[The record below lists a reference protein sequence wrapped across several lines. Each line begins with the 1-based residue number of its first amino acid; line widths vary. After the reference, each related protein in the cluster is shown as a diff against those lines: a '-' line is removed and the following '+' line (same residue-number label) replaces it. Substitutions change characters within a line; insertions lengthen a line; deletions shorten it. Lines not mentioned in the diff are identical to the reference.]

1 MSESAEAWQ
10 PVGEDFRAAKERIK
24 NHVHITPLLRAEA
37 LDRAGHKVF
46 VKTENLQRTGS
57 FKVRGAFNAVASLT
71 PEQRATG
78 VVTHSSGN
86 HAQAMALAARELGMA
101 EQGKPYPCTVVV
113 PEDALTWKV
122 ARTRALGAQIVT
134 AGRDSADRE
143 AKARELAETTG
154 RILIPSYDDPRIIAG
169 QGTLGPELM
178 DQWMGMPLRTRKLSL
193 VAGAVSGGGLMS
205 GVAAGLRTR
214 GFAGP
219 IVGVEPEG
227 ADDTRR
233 SMESGA
239 RESIEDPQTVCDAL
253 RVRQPGKIT
262 FPILQK
268 CGVKIRTVTEDQ
280 VKQAVILL
288 LREAKLVVE
297 PSGAVAV
304 AAWISGTLD
313 DLAASAEATG
323 DVVFILS
330 GGNMSLSQLTEWNT

>member
-1 MSESAEAWQ
+1 MSESAGSWQ
-10 PVGEDFRAAKERIK
+10 PAGEDFRAAKERIK

-46 VKTENLQRTGS
+46 LKTENLQRTGS
-57 FKVRGAFNAVASLT
+57 FKVRGAFNAVGSLT

-86 HAQAMALAARELGMA
+86 HAQAMALAAKELGMA

-122 ARTRALGAQIVT
+122 ARSRTLGAQIVT

-143 AKARELAETTG
+143 AKAKELAETTG
-154 RILIPSYDDPRIIAG
+154 RTLIPSYDDPRIIAG

-193 VAGAVSGGGLMS
+193 VAGAISGGGLMS

-219 IVGVEPEG
+219 IVAVEPEG

-239 RESIEDPQTVCDAL
+239 REIVDSPQTVCDAL
-253 RVRQPGKIT
+253 RVRQPGRIT

-268 CGVKIRTVTEDQ
+268 CGVEVRTVSDDQ
-280 VKQAVILL
+280 VKQAVLLL

-313 DLAASAEATG
+313 DLAASVEATG

-330 GGNMSLSQLTEWNT
+330 GGNMSLTMLAEWNT